1 MKFSLIGVVNLTLL
15 AWIAAGPALA
25 AKTKTCDGLAA
36 TEGVTV
42 EAGVIKG
49 TPGNDVII
57 GTPGDDTI
65 FGLGGDDV
73 ICGEGGDDNIAGGGG
88 SDLIYG
94 GTGDDDIYG
103 DDLPKDGAEFENPA
117 SFQPIGVGPHLS
129 PAPAQRDRIYG
140 GDGSDNLSGG
150 EDGDFLDGGDGRDEL
165 SGDDGDDRLLGGNGK
180 DYLYGDDGSD
190 HLSGGA
196 GNDMLHGGNG
206 PDEVSGD
213 DGSDELFGDEDDDT
227 LDGGNDRSRD
237 RLHLDAMDTRSGSH
251 DPNDLCYARPD
262 DGDSAEEEFACEQ
275 GPAHGSGEKV
285 GPRRSE
291 GESGGKPKKIS
302 V

>member
-1 MKFSLIGVVNLTLL
+1 MKFPLIGVVSLTLMG
-15 AWIAAGPALA
+15 WIAAGPVLA
-25 AKTKTCDGLAA
+25 AKAKTCDGLAA

-65 FGLGGDDV
+65 FGLDGDDV

-94 GTGDDDIYG
+94 GAGDDDIYG
-103 DDLPKDGAEFENPA
+103 DDLPKDGAEFESPA
-117 SFQPIGVGPHLS
+117 SFQPAGIGPGTSPS
-129 PAPAQRDRIYG
+129 PAHRDRIYG

-150 EDGDFLDGGDGRDEL
+150 EDGDFLDGGSGRDEL
-165 SGDDGDDRLLGGNGK
+165 SGDDGSDRLLGGNGK
-180 DYLYGDDGSD
+180 DYLYGDDGPD
-190 HLSGGA
+190 YLSGGA
-196 GNDMLHGGNG
+196 GNDMVHGGNG

-213 DGSDELFGDEDDDT
+213 EGSDELFGDEGDDT
-227 LDGGNDRSRD
+227 LNGGNDRSRD
-237 RLHLDAMDTRSGSH
+237 RLHLDAMDARPITH
-251 DPNDLCYARPD
+251 DPNDLCYAKPD
-262 DGDSAEEEFACEQ
+262 DSDPAEEEFACEH
-275 GPAHGSGEKV
+275 GPANGNEDGR

-291 GESGGKPKKIS
+291 EDDGGKPKKIR